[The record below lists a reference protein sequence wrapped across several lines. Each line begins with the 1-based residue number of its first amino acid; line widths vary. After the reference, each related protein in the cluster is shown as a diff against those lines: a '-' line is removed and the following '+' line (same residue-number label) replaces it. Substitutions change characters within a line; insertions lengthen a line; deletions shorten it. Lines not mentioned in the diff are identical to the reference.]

1 MDTEALLNRP
11 YFSFKHGIYKVKRP
25 AEVSNAAMLKIS
37 TFDEPNLL
45 NFHRWRSYY
54 GRISFK
60 NDKLMDLVSVLNEVS
75 VIVYMP

>member
-11 YFSFKHGIYKVKRP
+11 YFSFKHKVKRP
-25 AEVSNAAMLKIS
+25 AEVSN
-37 TFDEPNLL
+37 
-45 NFHRWRSYY
+45 
-54 GRISFK
+54 GRYVRNQYIWWAKSLELSER